1 MGFLSKLF
9 KKAKPFLPMALSMF
23 GPPGLNA
30 LAGSTWGTKLG
41 LGSLFSGM
49 NPMARNMLMQSAMG
63 YGTAALSGSKRPE
76 KAAMYAGLASLPFS
90 YMSASQAAN
99 AFNKQH
105 AGTKGW
111 ERYLDPSVTS
121 GAGEIVRG
129 PAGMTSWKPQYGF
142 REFGEATPRVSAWDI
157 LKGDYSKGY
166 QLPPDVVRADILDK
180 EGTYMNIPD
189 VGRTRVKIAPGEN
202 IPLDADI
209 FSKTS
214 QGGTGFGGRELPE
227 AGTKTVDWIPT
238 MASQA
243 AAMYGG
249 RMTPEEEWEAAQK
262 KRKKELAWMYGVP
275 EDMIE
280 GEMTNPWSDAYGGF
294 WNRGG
299 IASLENGGD
308 VSGPGTG
315 TSDSINANLSDG
327 EFVMTAK
334 AVENLGNG
342 DRYAGAR
349 KMYNLMNVL
358 DPESETMSEVI

>member
-1 MGFLSKLF
+1 MGLLSKLL
-9 KKAKPFLPMALSMF
+9 KKAKPLLPFLLPMVGSGIM
-23 GPPGLNA
+23 GSSA
-30 LAGSTWGTKLG
+30 LAGMFGKGKTLG
-41 LGSLFSGM
+41 WLGSAFSGM
-49 NPMARNMLMQSAMG
+49 NPMARNMLTQSALG
-63 YGTAALSGSKRPE
+63 YGTAALSGSKRPG

-90 YMSASQAAN
+90 YMSASSAAN
-99 AFNKQH
+99 RFNEQY

-111 ERYLDPSVTS
+111 EKYMTS
-121 GAGEIVRG
+121 PAKPMEQAIGHYKAAQPAQWGFQEFGAG
-129 PAGMTSWKPQYGF
+129 
-142 REFGEATPRVSAWDI
+142 TPRVSAWDI
-157 LKGDYSKGY
+157 LKGDYQKGY
-166 QLPPDVVRADILDK
+166 QLPPDIMEAGALDK
-180 EGTYMNIPD
+180 AGTYMNTPE
-189 VGRTRVKIAPGEN
+189 GRFRVKVAPGEN

-209 FSKTS
+209 FSKVS
-214 QGGTGFGGRELPE
+214 RGGEGFGGKQLAE
-227 AGTKTVDWIPT
+227 AGARTADWLPT
-238 MASQA
+238 AASQA

-249 RMTPEEEWEAAQK
+249 SMTPEEEWEESQK

-280 GEMTNPWSDAYGGF
+280 GEMTNPWASGSF

-349 KMYNLMNVL
+349 QMYDLMNVL
-358 DPESETMSEVI
+358 DPESENMSEVI

>member
-1 MGFLSKLF
+1 MGFLSKLM
-9 KKAKPFLPMALSMF
+9 KNPLVQMALPFAMTMF
-23 GPPGLNA
+23 MPGM
-30 LAGSTWGTKLG
+30 GTAFASKFPAMSG
-41 LGSLFSGM
+41 IFSGM
-49 NPMARNMLMQSAMG
+49 NPMAANMLKQSALG

-99 AFNKQH
+99 AFNQQH

-111 ERYLDPSVTS
+111 EKYLDPSV
-121 GAGEIVRG
+121 GKIAGG

-142 REFGEATPRVSAWDI
+142 REFGAATPRVSAWDI
-157 LKGDYSKGY
+157 LKGDYAKGY
-166 QLPPDVVRADILDK
+166 QLPPDLVEAGALDK
-180 EGTYMNIPD
+180 AGTYMNTPE
-189 VGRTRVKIAPGEN
+189 GRFRVKVAPGEN

-214 QGGTGFGGRELPE
+214 PGGTGFGGVKRPPI
-227 AGTKTVDWIPT
+227 GTKTVDWMPT

-249 RMTPEEEWEAAQK
+249 SMTDEEKWEEAQK
-262 KRKKELAWMYGVP
+262 RRKKELAWMYGVP

-280 GEMTNPWSDAYGGF
+280 GEMTNPWSSGRF

-334 AVENLGNG
+334 AVENLGGG

-349 KMYNLMNVL
+349 KMYDLMNVL
-358 DPESETMSEVI
+358 DPESETMSEVV